1 MRGLSTL
8 PSGRA
13 VGAHASGIA
22 TATRIASGVAIAALA
37 GLGCRGPSPTPTAI
51 PSPTP
56 PPTAPPL
63 GRTELPLGVQL
74 FEDDVTT
81 PALEHLRQAGVA
93 WARVRALW
101 KLVEAREG
109 SYDWTVTDRLFGDA
123 AAAGF
128 RMVAVVYA
136 NPPWVSDGECL
147 PVPEAHLPRY
157 QAFWQ
162 ALVERYDG
170 DGRDDAPG
178 GTEVHYWQVS
188 NEPDFDPHAAGAEG
202 DYGGC
207 FGDVPERYAAQL
219 VTAYRAA
226 KAADAAAQ
234 VGFGP
239 VAWDRFTAESQ
250 PPGWTAPPGP
260 YVHDFTQ
267 RAFEALYR
275 TSAGA
280 PELPFAD
287 FIGLHH
293 YPDQAHYWDRGLQQ
307 ELVARAA
314 AFRESQLALPGV
326 YDLRR
331 LPLLISETSM
341 AAGPT
346 DEWTER
352 SEALQAVY
360 VGQTMVRALAAGA
373 MAAIWYT
380 ARDNLVGDC
389 LPPHHDWL
397 RFGLM
402 RADDYL
408 DALRQRC
415 PRQDWVDAAAYTLDS
430 GATPRPA
437 LQALAALTKA
447 LRGYSFERQLGPA
460 EGAGPDLEAYLF
472 RGAGGRSLVAAW
484 ATDGRRLGAV
494 GAAPPTA
501 RLRIGAAA
509 LAPWTGRVRLT
520 EHLGAVSLL
529 GRRGAPDLEL
539 GLSAAPVYLE
549 TAAEGEGAGAP

>member
-1 MRGLSTL
+1 M
-8 PSGRA
+8 
-13 VGAHASGIA
+13 
-22 TATRIASGVAIAALA
+22 IAAAPRLGLAA
-37 GLGCRGPSPTPTAI
+37 GLGMGLALAAACRPTPTPTAI

-56 PPTAPPL
+56 PPTAATL

-101 KLVEAREG
+101 KLVEAKPGQR
-109 SYDWTVTDRLFGDA
+109 DWTVTDRLFGDA

-136 NPPWVSDGECL
+136 NPSWVSEQECR
-147 PVPEAHLPRY
+147 PVPPEHEARY

-162 ALVERYDG
+162 ELVERYDG
-170 DGRDDAPG
+170 DGKEDAPG

-188 NEPDFDPHAAGAEG
+188 NEPDFDPTAAGEEG

-207 FGDVPERYAAQL
+207 FGDAPERYAAQL
-219 VTAYRAA
+219 VLAYRGA
-226 KAADAAAQ
+226 KAADPTAK

-239 VAWDRFTAESQ
+239 IAWDRFSAETQ

-267 RAFEALYR
+267 RALEALYR
-275 TSAGA
+275 SQAGA
-280 PELPFAD
+280 PELPYAD

-293 YPDQAHYWDRGLQQ
+293 YPDQAHYWDRGAQR

-326 YDLRR
+326 FDLRR
-331 LPLLISETSM
+331 LPLMISETSM
-341 AAGPT
+341 AAGPS

-360 VGQTMVRALAAGA
+360 VGQTMVRALAVGA
-373 MAAIWYT
+373 VAAIWYT
-380 ARDNLVGDC
+380 ARDNLMGDC
-389 LPPHHDWL
+389 LPPHYDWL

-402 RADDYL
+402 RSDDHL
-408 DALRQRC
+408 DALRNRC
-415 PRQDWVDAAAYTLDS
+415 PRQDFLDSAAYSLDS

-437 LQALAALTKA
+437 LQALATLTTA
-447 LRGYSFERQLGPA
+447 LRGYSFDRQLGPA
-460 EGAGPDLEAYLF
+460 EGAGEDLEAYLF
-472 RGAGGRSLVAAW
+472 RGPSGQSLVAAW
-484 ATDGRRLGAV
+484 ASDGARLGAV
-494 GAAPPTA
+494 GSAPPTA

-520 EHLGAVSLL
+520 EHLGSRTTL
-529 GRRGAPDLEL
+529 GKPGARDIEL

-549 TAAEGEGAGAP
+549 TLP